1 MARITLTL
9 TPEEKAAL
17 IALAKQ
23 ERRDPRYQAAIE
35 IRQGLERAGYL
46 QPAGPI
52 RNEVQYA
59 A

>member
-1 MARITLTL
+1 MTRITLTL

-17 IALAKQ
+17 IVLANQ

-35 IRQGLERAGYL
+35 IRRALERAGL
-46 QPAGPI
+46 LHPAVTAQG
-52 RNEVQYA
+52 VQNA

>member
-1 MARITLTL
+1 MTRITLTL

-35 IRQGLERAGYL
+35 IRQALERAGYL
-46 QPAGPI
+46 RPAI
-52 RNEVQYA
+52 MVQGVQNA
-59 A
+59 V

>member
-17 IALAKQ
+17 IARAKH
-23 ERRDPRYQAAIE
+23 ERRDPRYQAALE
-35 IRQGLERAGYL
+35 IRQALERAGYL
-46 QPAGPI
+46 QPAIIIQG
-52 RNEVQYA
+52 VQNA